1 MTTSAH
7 DILWWIKYC
16 YDKAVDESESKNY
29 VIDLLDD
36 DLRKW
41 VVKFAG
47 PVRYM
52 YFVVIEMTSAP
63 RCSLIFSVAKLS
75 F

>member
-1 MTTSAH
+1 MTKCEP

-16 YDKAVDESESKNY
+16 YDKAVKESESKKY

-47 PVRYM
+47 PV
-52 YFVVIEMTSAP
+52 S
-63 RCSLIFSVAKLS
+63 
-75 F
+75 

>member
-1 MTTSAH
+1 MTKFKLDIH

-16 YDKAVDESESKNY
+16 YDKAVKESESKKY
-29 VIDLLDD
+29 VIDLLDG

-47 PVRYM
+47 PV
-52 YFVVIEMTSAP
+52 S
-63 RCSLIFSVAKLS
+63 
-75 F
+75 